1 MNRHD
6 QPGTPLVGQLSALSQ
21 KVREL
26 RGGRGLNE
34 ETTKQALIL
43 PLLQLLGWDTS
54 DPDQV
59 VYEYRRRSKDSPVD
73 FALMLQRAPCLFLE
87 AKSLGHDITD
97 RRWTNQILAYA
108 TQSGVGWLVL
118 TNGDDYHIYNAH
130 APVPLEGKLFRK
142 LSLSQTPVDELAA
155 DLSLLMR
162 SDFAGRR
169 IDRVWDAHHTD
180 TQVHALLIKALHED
194 PDKLLTLLARM
205 SEGKITKSALK
216 ASLLRAD
223 IRITFPAAPVVRL
236 SNPAEPEE
244 VTARKPSKPK
254 REPVDRQAGKRNT
267 GNPAAR
273 TQDLAEL
280 FARGI
285 LKPDTTLVAVYR
297 GKNLTA
303 IITKEGQI
311 AFGGQT
317 YDSPSAAGSAAY
329 QSVSPRKGDKA
340 PSVNGWD
347 FWKVKHPKTGDVV
360 QLGVLRGPM

>member
-1 MNRHD
+1 M
-6 QPGTPLVGQLSALSQ
+6 
-21 KVREL
+21 
-26 RGGRGLNE
+26 LNE

-54 DPDQV
+54 DPEQV

-73 FALMLQRAPCLFLE
+73 FALMQQRAPCLFLE

-142 LSLSQTPVDELAA
+142 LSLTQTPVDELAA

-162 SDFAGRR
+162 TDFAGRR

-194 PDKLLTLLARM
+194 PEKLLTLLARM

-223 IRITFPAAPVVRL
+223 IRITFPAAPVLRL
-236 SNPAEPEE
+236 PKAIEPEE
-244 VTARKPSKPK
+244 IASSKTRSPK
-254 REPVDRQAGKRNT
+254 RPPADKLAAKRDT
-267 GNPAAR
+267 GATAKR
-273 TQDLAEL
+273 MQDLADL

-285 LKPDTTLVAVYR
+285 LKPDTTLVATYR
-297 GKNLTA
+297 GHKLTA
-303 IITKEGQI
+303 TITKEGQI
-311 AFGGQT
+311 SFGGQT
-317 YDSPSAAGSAAY
+317 FDSPSTAGSVARH
-329 QSVSPRKGDKA
+329 SVA
-340 PSVNGWD
+340 PSKTGKPPATNGWD

-360 QLGVLRGPM
+360 ALGAQRGVP